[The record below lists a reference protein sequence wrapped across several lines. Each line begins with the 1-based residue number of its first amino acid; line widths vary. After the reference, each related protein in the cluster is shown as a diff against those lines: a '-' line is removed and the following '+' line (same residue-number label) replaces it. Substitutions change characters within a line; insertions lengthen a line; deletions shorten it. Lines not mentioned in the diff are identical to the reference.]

1 MFRAQAF
8 AGFSAMHHVKEM
20 FKSMLLLTENS
31 RAFDSYSNYDY
42 GILLVICFA
51 ASSYFSKKNIEFMA
65 TSGNKL
71 LYANIAALF

>member
-1 MFRAQAF
+1 MFR
-8 AGFSAMHHVKEM
+8 
-20 FKSMLLLTENS
+20 SMLLLTENS
-31 RAFDSYSNYDY
+31 RALDSYSNYDY

-71 LYANIAALF
+71 LYANIAALFLILIFGAETQTFMYFQF